1 MINQATGMKSGKRY
15 RVENVERAHQFPG
28 FFQDGEYYLGPELL
42 TAVGWL
48 EGTRF
53 IYDSLDAAGEPV
65 FPNREAGT
73 VEGLTLTLVDGT
85 SLELLRIE
93 ASDTIVPVAP
103 GASGTE
109 REAPDSGAWINRSPK
124 AEDSSGNLFEP
135 PNGKRDI
142 DGGWRKSKHKTPLLI
157 GAAALGVLV
166 GFTLTHSRRR
176 DG

>member
-1 MINQATGMKSGKRY
+1 MIDQATGMKSGERY

-28 FFQDGEYYLGPELL
+28 FFQDGKYYLGPELL
-42 TAVGWL
+42 TAVVWL

-85 SLELLRIE
+85 TFELSRIE

-109 REAPDSGAWINRSPK
+109 REVPDSGAWINRSPK
-124 AEDSSGNLFEP
+124 AKESSGALFEP
-135 PNGKRDI
+135 SNGRRGI
-142 DGGWRKSKHKTPLLI
+142 DGGWRKPKNITPLLI
-157 GAAALGVLV
+157 GAAALGILV

-176 DG
+176 DS